1 MQKNITG
8 HDKQKRILSA
18 AVKNN
23 KLAHAYLF
31 TGRDGVGKKTLALEF
46 ARLVNCENPDYQNF
60 RACAVCASCLKQ
72 TQGLNP
78 DILLV
83 QAEKNS
89 IKREQ
94 IAELLNSNSLSSIFN
109 KYKFVIID
117 EAGKLSRE
125 AVPMLLKTIEEPLE
139 RRVFILVEANP
150 ALLLN
155 TIRSRC
161 QTVKF
166 GPLTSAQVKEFLL
179 AKEEPIEDAN
189 IIEYGVRVSDG
200 SVAKALELTGVKAL
214 ELRAAIFTMLEA
226 YYKNRLLL
234 EVKAVK
240 KNFENV
246 TAVVTDYFSSFIYD
260 VLKVKTG
267 QGLICNVDKEEL
279 VKKYAQLL
287 PLENIMTMLSEIDA
301 SRSVI
306 SRNRILNQ
314 DLVLNNILVKG
325 DIRNG

>member
-60 RACAVCASCLKQ
+60 RACAVCVSCVKQ

-109 KYKFVIID
+109 KYKFKEHKKETKTQND
-117 EAGKLSRE
+117 SRQTC
-125 AVPMLLKTIEEPLE
+125 KTNSRKRKRT
-139 RRVFILVEANP
+139 RRKY
-150 ALLLN
+150 
-155 TIRSRC
+155 RS
-161 QTVKF
+161 
-166 GPLTSAQVKEFLL
+166 
-179 AKEEPIEDAN
+179 
-189 IIEYGVRVSDG
+189 
-200 SVAKALELTGVKAL
+200 
-214 ELRAAIFTMLEA
+214 
-226 YYKNRLLL
+226 
-234 EVKAVK
+234 
-240 KNFENV
+240 
-246 TAVVTDYFSSFIYD
+246 
-260 VLKVKTG
+260 
-267 QGLICNVDKEEL
+267 
-279 VKKYAQLL
+279 
-287 PLENIMTMLSEIDA
+287 
-301 SRSVI
+301 
-306 SRNRILNQ
+306 
-314 DLVLNNILVKG
+314 
-325 DIRNG
+325 